1 VLESTRKKEAEV
13 KKDTIEQLEAF
24 RRRQEEAERKALE
37 AENAAGP
44 VAEDTPQWNAASRKR
59 KKSEKDGALL
69 KGVKL
74 RKASTGAG
82 ATTEAKKI
90 PVTQDKGRHAE
101 REGSKTPSESA
112 KQAQHSPR
120 TAAEEI
126 YSAYTVEGPKAPAP
140 VKPPRDIAWALGYES
155 SDDED

>member
-1 VLESTRKKEAEV
+1 M

-44 VAEDTPQWNAASRKR
+44 VVEDTPQWNAASRKR

-74 RKASTGAG
+74 RRASTGAG
-82 ATTEAKKI
+82 AMTEAKKV
-90 PVTQDKGRHAE
+90 PVAT
-101 REGSKTPSESA
+101 EGKHDEADESKPSSATA
-112 KQAQHSPR
+112 KQARGSPS
-120 TAAEEI
+120 TATAQQN
-126 YSAYTVEGPKAPAP
+126 SASTVEGPGATAP
-140 VKPPRDIAWALGYES
+140 VKPPKAIALALGYES
-155 SDDED
+155 SDDDD